1 MNMQTPTKITGGIK
15 EQGPHYAA
23 VRQRLRLNPPVKN
36 RLKEVL
42 AAAEQRAADL
52 ADATDR
58 LRAERVALRAEADGI
73 DRKDKIN
80 YEMAYRQRRARRV
93 GKNRQ
98 KFLAKHAD
106 AAQDFDNRFKFCP
119 FKANESPVLRATITL
134 IMNHFR
140 VTWLELVSSVREHHL
155 LIARAVLYNVL
166 RDTGF
171 TWYSISKLTGHDV
184 DYYPARAKAFAT
196 NWREKARTNAC
207 FENAMTC
214 VTDISPAE
222 LALWKVKKSPF
233 LPTTEKTEKTE
244 SK

>member
-1 MNMQTPTKITGGIK
+1 MNMQATTKITGGINQ
-15 EQGPHYAA
+15 QGPHYAA
-23 VRQRLRLNPPVKN
+23 VRKRLRFNPPVKN

-52 ADATDR
+52 AAKADK
-58 LRAERVALRAEADGI
+58 LREEKDALRAEAEEI

-80 YEMAYRQRRARRV
+80 YEMMYRQRRARKV

-106 AAQDFDNRFKFCP
+106 TAQDFDMRFKFCP
-119 FKANESPVLRATITL
+119 FNVEQSPALRAAVTV
-134 IMNHFR
+134 IMKHFR
-140 VTWLELVSSVREHHL
+140 VTWLELISSGREHHL
-155 LIARAVLYNVL
+155 LTARAVLYNVL

-171 TWYSISKLTGHDV
+171 TWYGISKVTGHDV

-214 VTDISPAE
+214 VQDIQAAE

-233 LPTTEKTEKTE
+233 LTTTEENEK
-244 SK
+244 K